1 MHTHRTAALVDRT
14 QQVLRRQRGAEQLR
28 PQRRNRLLHLRGAWI
43 WARKVRAR
51 STARARAEAEEGAKD
66 DAEAEEGG

>member
-1 MHTHRTAALVDRT
+1 MVVEGL
-14 QQVLRRQRGAEQLR
+14 QLR

-51 STARARAEAEEGAKD
+51 WTARARVEMVLVAVATAMVAIILMKICFKTF
-66 DAEAEEGG
+66 